1 VAARADSDV
10 VFLSVRLGDGPPVPL
25 RWDAAAKRNVAE
37 LLVPEGTPRG
47 SELFFEASDAAG
59 NHGFARAA
67 LEVR

>member
-1 VAARADSDV
+1 
-10 VFLSVRLGDGPPVPL
+10 
-25 RWDAAAKRNVAE
+25 VAE